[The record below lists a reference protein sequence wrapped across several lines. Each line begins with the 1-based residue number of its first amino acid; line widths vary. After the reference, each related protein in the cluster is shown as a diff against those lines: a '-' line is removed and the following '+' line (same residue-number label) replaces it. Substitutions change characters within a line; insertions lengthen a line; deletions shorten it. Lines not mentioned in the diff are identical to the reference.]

1 MSGVARET
9 TRRRGLAWCAATIVL
24 VTLAQL
30 ALGWA
35 MPHLPPLSLEFGSL
49 LEEPAWLPLALLFF
63 GLLGYALSMLCWF
76 FALRRLPLSYA
87 YPMLSISYA
96 LVYLLAAMLP
106 WFAQP
111 ATILKTAGVVLIMFG
126 VHLIHT
132 GDK

>member
-1 MSGVARET
+1 MRET
-9 TRRRGLAWCAATIVL
+9 ARRRGLAWCAATIAL

-35 MPHLPPLSLEFGSL
+35 MPHLPPLSLEFVPRL
-49 LEEPAWLPLALLFF
+49 LEEPAPLPLALLFS

-96 LVYLLAAMLP
+96 LVYLLAAILP

-111 ATILKTAGVVLIMFG
+111 ATIFKTAGVMLIMFG

-132 GDK
+132 ADK